1 MCIFTIW
8 SIQAYKSK
16 VRLMRKLGGAKGE
29 DGNEAQSDPS
39 PIFFLE
45 FIWGCWG
52 STAGAS
58 DASPVCPD
66 LEARR
71 LKWPL
76 LLLGL
81 SLPDSPFEI
90 YKREIQIQFNAPLST
105 WLPNPPKKASLL
117 VILNCCEE
125 CVHDLYFICTRL
137 QQTDHENCS
146 WNPLL

>member
-1 MCIFTIW
+1 MGM
-8 SIQAYKSK
+8 KHK
-16 VRLMRKLGGAKGE
+16 VIPVQ
-29 DGNEAQSDPS
+29 N
-39 PIFFLE
+39 FFKIYLRVLA
-45 FIWGCWG
+45 WG

-105 WLPNPPKKASLL
+105 
-117 VILNCCEE
+117 
-125 CVHDLYFICTRL
+125 
-137 QQTDHENCS
+137 
-146 WNPLL
+146 